1 VFVSAWALSLSL
13 SVFFGFFFEGFFSA
27 VESDLIAQSAEE
39 SRGGEAGKVSLLGL
53 GLSKRGLSPLP
64 ALCLLSNFL
73 LDANPPQFFSF
84 RQPLNRPTNK
94 VSKKMNCGVE

>member
-1 VFVSAWALSLSL
+1 MGSLARSWLLRSLLLRVRLGLGSLSLSL
-13 SVFFGFFFEGFFSA
+13 FFFGFFFEGFFSA

-64 ALCLLSNFL
+64 DLCPLSNFYSTQIHH
-73 LDANPPQFFSF
+73 NSF
-84 RQPLNRPTNK
+84 HFVNH
-94 VSKKMNCGVE
+94 